1 MSGISEQQLIER
13 CRHGDD
19 EAFRELVDQQKRLV
33 FALIGR
39 SVPNP
44 ARVEELAQEVFLRI
58 HRGLPY
64 FRGESKI
71 STWIFR
77 IVANVIAEERKPGLN
92 PISLDDPLPGRDAPA
107 IDPGAIDRAYGD
119 IELRDRLE
127 KAIERLPAS
136 YQLLVNGHYLEG
148 MRYEDLA
155 SALNL
160 PMGTVKTHL
169 HRAKRLLRHLLETD
183 LRASS

>member
-1 MSGISEQQLIER
+1 MSGLSEQQLIDR

-77 IVANVIAEERKPGLN
+77 IVANVIAEERKPGPN
-92 PISLDDPLPGRDAPA
+92 AVSLDEPLPGRDAPA

-127 KAIERLPAS
+127 KAIERLPTS